1 MVSRATRLFA
11 DASSIE
17 ANTRIQIVAEH
28 GGFTVVPLRKTAAA
42 GGGHAVSVEFEPFG
56 LPPLPA
62 GEFERMSLLL
72 RACWRRA
79 SASAAWLLYL
89 NPVTRAWRCELP
101 PQMLR
106 VDGTV
111 INAAECRPHGVLN
124 SSDTRQPA
132 AGQAEDERWLLAGSY
147 ATHPTCDPTM
157 LALELPRVDG
167 LRLFLRPGN
176 WIDARAFVVAGGVA
190 HSLPADE
197 VVVEEAA
204 VGEPEDVLNRL
215 WIVTARDGNAALQ

>member
-1 MVSRATRLFA
+1 MVSRVTPLFS

-17 ANTRIQIVAEH
+17 ANTHIQIVAEH
-28 GGFTVVPLRKTAAA
+28 GGFTVVPRRQTAAA
-42 GGGHAVSVEFEPFG
+42 GSSDAAPVEFEPFG

-62 GEFERMSLLL
+62 GEFERMSRLL

-89 NPVTRAWRCELP
+89 NPATREWRCELP

-111 INAAECRPHGVLN
+111 INAAECLPHGALN
-124 SSDTRQPA
+124 PSDTRQPA
-132 AGQAEDERWLLAGSY
+132 AGRAEDERWLLAGSY
-147 ATHPTCDPTM
+147 ATHPTCDPSM
-157 LALELPRVDG
+157 LTLELPRADG

-176 WIDARAFVVAGGVA
+176 WIDARALVVAGGVA
-190 HSLPADE
+190 HALPADE
-197 VVVEEAA
+197 LVVEDAA
-204 VGEPEDVLNRL
+204 AGDPEDVLNRL
-215 WIVTARDGNAALQ
+215 WIVTAPDGNAALQ